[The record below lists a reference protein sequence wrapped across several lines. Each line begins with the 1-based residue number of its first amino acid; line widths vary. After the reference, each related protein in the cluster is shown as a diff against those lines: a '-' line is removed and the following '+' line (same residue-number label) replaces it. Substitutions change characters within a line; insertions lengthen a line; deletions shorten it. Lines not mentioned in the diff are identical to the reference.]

1 MCSVLVE
8 GSSGRYVWPWVPGS
22 KDVMCS
28 VLVEGSS
35 GWYVWPWVPGSKDM
49 CSVLV

>member
-22 KDVMCS
+22 KDMCS
-28 VLVEGSS
+28 VLV
-35 GWYVWPWVPGSKDM
+35 
-49 CSVLV
+49 

>member
-8 GSSGRYVWPWVPGS
+8 GP
-22 KDVMCS
+22 
-28 VLVEGSS
+28 S

-49 CSVLV
+49 CSVLVEGSSGWYV